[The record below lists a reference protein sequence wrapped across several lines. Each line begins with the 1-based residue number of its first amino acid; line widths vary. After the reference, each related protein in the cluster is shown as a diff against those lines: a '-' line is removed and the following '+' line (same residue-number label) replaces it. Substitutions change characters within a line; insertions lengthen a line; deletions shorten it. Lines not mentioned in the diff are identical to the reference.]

1 MKQPKNQASVSLFD
15 EDALIDLL
23 LFRISWSGLNELMS
37 IFRCILTSVGLSYRP
52 QNREFHYFG
61 REKPAPMP
69 RMTTRQY
76 FLLIALALGVGIS
89 PVSSS
94 DVRREDGTEWKYE
107 RSDCQAVIRHHAIEE
122 SQETLTGRT
131 EHVRIRAGAG
141 TYCYVARDTEKSHVI
156 DDYDARIRIR
166 SDRTGLTAYAR
177 VVFPHVI
184 DDQTQEPVRVFVL
197 CDQYDRPDSWQEL
210 RINGLAKR
218 LAEHVRYV
226 RQRYGRTAD
235 VSGPYIDGHVIN
247 AFGGPGTTELWI
259 GESHVTGNVALD
271 SVRAGPL
278 ATADNDVTAP
288 KERPRATIQ
297 GGLMRLG
304 ENLFVP
310 SVLEYRGE
318 PLELVSKLG
327 FNTIA
332 IGHLPNRQFMEDI
345 SRHDLWVLC
354 PPPLQTLMNSTR
366 SLDRV
371 IFWDLGT
378 INGPP
383 RLNYSKA
390 IERLRQDDPRRRL
403 LVCGTTPSD
412 HETPVPLRHVAR
424 FADVSLHEFRRVAE
438 DSVVDRFDELYDRVS
453 AVGLHGQLWATI
465 DSSDPLFS
473 EAGVELALAAVAAGA
488 NGIWFRS
495 NRPLNESDAATNLRR
510 ITIEAANIKLQS
522 IRPWTVGGGQRRV
535 ISRTTKP
542 EARVVQI
549 VANEAALVLM
559 IRDDSFDKEPIVI
572 TSPATTESSDAFQL
586 LPTGLRPLK
595 TRRVSGGLAVTIED
609 VDTTL
614 PIIVTDNRI
623 ATNQVARFA
632 AATSRRSIAIQES
645 LAEASVQYSERT
657 RGASKV
663 ARRTARQLY
672 DRGRQ
677 LLKSGDAT
685 NAYHAFQNARREVYR
700 R

>member
-1 MKQPKNQASVSLFD
+1 
-15 EDALIDLL
+15 
-23 LFRISWSGLNELMS
+23 
-37 IFRCILTSVGLSYRP
+37 
-52 QNREFHYFG
+52 
-61 REKPAPMP
+61 MP

-76 FLLIALALGVGIS
+76 FLLVTFAFSIGFPA
-89 PVSSS
+89 VSSS
-94 DVRREDGTEWKYE
+94 DVRSEGGTEWKFE
-107 RSDCQAVIRHHAIEE
+107 RSDCQAIIRHHAIEE
-122 SQETLTGRT
+122 SQETLTGHT
-131 EHVRIRAGAG
+131 ERMRIRAGAG
-141 TYCYVARDTEKSHVI
+141 TYCYVARDTEKSHII

-177 VVFPHVI
+177 IVFPHVI
-184 DDQTQEPVRVFVL
+184 DDQTQEPVRVLVL
-197 CDQYDRPDSWQEL
+197 CDQYDRPHSWQEL
-210 RINGLAKR
+210 RISGLAKR
-218 LAEHVRYV
+218 LGEHTRYI
-226 RQRYGRTAD
+226 RQRYGRTSD
-235 VSGPYIDGHVIN
+235 VSGTYIDGHVIN

-259 GESHVTGNVALD
+259 GESHVTGSVSLD
-271 SVRAGPL
+271 SVQAGPS
-278 ATADNDVTAP
+278 AAAGHDVTATA
-288 KERPRATIQ
+288 KDRPRATIE

-318 PLELVSKLG
+318 PLELVAKLG

-332 IGHLPNRQFMEDI
+332 IDHLPNRQFMEDI
-345 SRHDLWVLC
+345 NRHNLWVMC

-371 IFWDLGT
+371 IFWDLGA

-383 RLNYSKA
+383 SLNYSKA
-390 IERLRQDDPRRRL
+390 VERLRQDDPRQRL
-403 LVCGTTPSD
+403 LVCGTAPTNQ
-412 HETPVPLRHVAR
+412 ETAEPLRHVAR
-424 FADVSLHEFRRVAE
+424 FADVSLHQFRPAPD
-438 DSVVDRFDELYDRVS
+438 DSVVNRFDQLYERVS

-465 DSSDPLFS
+465 DSSDPLFRQS
-473 EAGVELALAAVAAGA
+473 GVELALAAVAAGA
-488 NGIWFRS
+488 NGVWFQS
-495 NRPLNESDAATNLRR
+495 SRPLDENDTATNLRR
-510 ITIEAANIKLQS
+510 ITIEAANLKLHS

-535 ISRTTKP
+535 ISRTNEP
-542 EARVVQI
+542 PARVVQI
-549 VANEAALVLM
+549 VANEAALLLM
-559 IRDDSFDKEPIVI
+559 IRDDGLDKEPIAI

-595 TRRVSGGLAVTIED
+595 TRRISGGLAVTIED

-632 AATSRRSIAIQES
+632 SATSRRSIAIQKS

-657 RGASKV
+657 LGASKV

-677 LLKSGDAT
+677 LLQSGDAT
-685 NAYHAFQNARREVYR
+685 NAYHAFQDARREVHR